1 MKQLHTSAVMKRHN
15 LWSRK
20 SKKLALAVMAA
31 AIVSMGGHLYAA
43 DATGTQTG
51 SQDISTPVTKTV
63 SPTITTS
70 GVSLTTIDGQVL
82 PLPKGM
88 TVTTVSYDGADKKT
102 LQHMQTTVL
111 PLPSDVPVKLKKL
124 LDELAKVQS
133 KTQYHQLRGEDK
145 VGLHTAFVVE
155 DLTDGNIMPLM
166 DMAKEVVDDSMTD
179 AQKGLATLTTTL
191 EKERESAVLPSSV
204 AGASTKEKTHKLT
217 AEDYSRFI
225 QRVKGLDH
233 YVTTLRGDLDALW
246 KLQPAYPQQYSPLGY
261 YLAHKDYLNDKE
273 SPKTVDDAYKA
284 YQVLDTGRN
293 ALVYLGEWYVDE
305 RDRGTI
311 GEPMKEGERRA
322 AQAGLDLLKNMHW
335 HQYDINFGA
344 PVQTALGKGFL
355 STQRGVLEV
364 DGFLFPLGLLT
375 LERYEK
381 DGITSMSVLTNDSDY
396 EYWQQQMNELWQVK
410 Q

>member
-1 MKQLHTSAVMKRHN
+1 MKQLHTSTVMKRRN
-15 LWSRK
+15 LWSCK
-20 SKKLALAVMAA
+20 SKKLALAVTAA

-43 DATGTQTG
+43 DATGIQTG
-51 SQDISTPVTKTV
+51 SKDISTPVTKTV

-88 TVTTVSYDGADKKT
+88 TVTTVSYDAADKKT
-102 LQHMQTTVL
+102 LQNMQTTVP
-111 PLPSDVPVKLKKL
+111 PLPGDVPVKLKKL
-124 LDELAKVQS
+124 LNEVAKVQS

-145 VGLHTAFVVE
+145 AGLHTAFVVE

-179 AQKGLATLTTTL
+179 AQKGIATLTTTL
-191 EKERESAVLPSSV
+191 EKERESAASPSSV

-225 QRVKGLDH
+225 QRVKGLEQ

-261 YLAHKDYLNDKE
+261 YLAHKDYLNDKK

-355 STQRGVLEV
+355 STQRGALEV

>member
-1 MKQLHTSAVMKRHN
+1 MKQLHTSTVMKRRN
-15 LWSRK
+15 LWSCK
-20 SKKLALAVMAA
+20 SKKLALAVTAA

-43 DATGTQTG
+43 DATGIQTG

-88 TVTTVSYDGADKKT
+88 TVTTVSYDAADKKT
-102 LQHMQTTVL
+102 LQNMQTTVP
-111 PLPSDVPVKLKKL
+111 PLPGDVPVKLKKL

-145 VGLHTAFVVE
+145 AGLHTAFVVE

-179 AQKGLATLTTTL
+179 AQKGIATLTTTL

-204 AGASTKEKTHKLT
+204 AGASTKETTHKLT

-293 ALVYLGEWYVDE
+293 ALVYLGEWYLDE

-311 GEPMKEGERRA
+311 GEPMKVGERRA
-322 AQAGLDLLKNMHW
+322 AQAGLDLLKNTHW
-335 HQYDINFGA
+335 HQYDINFGT

-355 STQRGVLEV
+355 STQRGALDV

>member
-31 AIVSMGGHLYAA
+31 AIVSMGGRLYAA

-82 PLPKGM
+82 PLPKGI

-102 LQHMQTTVL
+102 LQNMQTTVP
-111 PLPSDVPVKLKKL
+111 PLPGDVPVKLKKL

-133 KTQYHQLRGEDK
+133 KTQYYQLRGEDK
-145 VGLHTAFVVE
+145 AGLHTAFVVE

-204 AGASTKEKTHKLT
+204 AGTSTKETTHKLT

-273 SPKTVDDAYKA
+273 SPKMVDDAYKA

-355 STQRGVLEV
+355 STQRGALEV

>member
-1 MKQLHTSAVMKRHN
+1 MKQLHTSTAMKRRN
-15 LWSRK
+15 LWLCK
-20 SKKLALAVMAA
+20 SKKLALAVTAA

-43 DATGTQTG
+43 DTTGIQTG

-88 TVTTVSYDGADKKT
+88 TVTTVSYDAADKKT
-102 LQHMQTTVL
+102 LQNMQTTVP
-111 PLPSDVPVKLKKL
+111 PLPGDVPVKLKKL

-145 VGLHTAFVVE
+145 AGLHTAFVVE

-179 AQKGLATLTTTL
+179 AQKGIATLTTTL

-204 AGASTKEKTHKLT
+204 AGASTKETTHKLT

-261 YLAHKDYLNDKE
+261 YLAHKYYLNDKE

-305 RDRGTI
+305 RNRGTV
-311 GEPMKEGERRA
+311 GEPMKVGERRA

-355 STQRGVLEV
+355 STQRGALNV